1 MGGGG
6 ADIHVHRLH
15 RKAKGELR
23 IDQRRGV
30 GVGVGGSVIIYK
42 TEPESSTTHL
52 AWATVAFATKA
63 MFGKKRS
70 VSVT

>member
-6 ADIHVHRLH
+6 ADIHVHGLH
-15 RKAKGELR
+15 RKAKGELS
-23 IDQRRGV
+23 IDQRR